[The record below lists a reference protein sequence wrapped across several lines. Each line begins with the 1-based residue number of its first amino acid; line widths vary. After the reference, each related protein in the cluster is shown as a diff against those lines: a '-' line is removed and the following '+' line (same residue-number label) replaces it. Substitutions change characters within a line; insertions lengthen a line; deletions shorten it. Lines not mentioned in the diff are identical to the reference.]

1 MSETS
6 PSLAGL
12 NPAQFD
18 AVCHSGGP
26 LLVVAGAGSG
36 KTRVLTHRIAHL
48 LDEGMSPF
56 EILAITFTNKAA
68 KEMQERV
75 AHLVGPTAKR
85 MWVSTFHSAC
95 VRILRQDAHHLGF
108 PSNFSIY
115 DQADARRLTGYV
127 IRDLGLDQKMVNPR
141 RIHGII
147 SSVKNDISSEST
159 YRASAEELFKR
170 AEDLFKRRVP
180 VDYSNRRADDIYN
193 IYKEY
198 QTRLEV
204 SNAMDFDDLLMR
216 AVEVLN
222 TEESVREYW
231 QNRFAHVLVD
241 EYQDT
246 NSVQNE
252 LVLILAQHHREVTV
266 VGDGD
271 QSIYAF
277 RGADLSNIL
286 EFERAFPDATT
297 IVLDQNYRSTQTILT
312 AANAVIANNMG
323 RVPKDLW
330 TDRDDGDKIVRYHA
344 TDEHDEARY
353 VTHELTRLRR
363 SEGLNWDQMAL
374 FYRTNSQSR
383 VLEENLVRFGIPYQ
397 VVGGARFYDRR
408 EIKDAAAYLRAIV
421 NPADE
426 VSIKRVLNVPKRG
439 VGASSV
445 NKLNAWAKVNS
456 RSFYEALQHYGEA
469 GVTGPAA
476 RGIEEFLALASAI
489 RELDAPPATIIEEAL
504 ERSGYLEE
512 LREEHSIEAENR
524 LENLSELIGM
534 AQEYE
539 SVDEFLEQ
547 ISLVTDTDAMD
558 DNESLVTLMTLHAA
572 KGLEFPVVFLTGME
586 DGLLPH
592 IRTLG
597 EPRELEEERRLA
609 YVGVTRAMRKL
620 YLTFAGC
627 RMLNGATQYNPP
639 SRFVEEIVNQI
650 PRELIVDVDAEDG
663 PRRSRSNGRSRVDGT
678 HKRTFRRDRASR
690 MDLSRF
696 ADRGPIPPTVFGPRL
711 ALKVGDGVRHK
722 KWGDG
727 VVVDMGGSREDPEA
741 TVNFAE
747 VGQKVLLVSLAPLE
761 KL

>member
-95 VRILRQDAHHLGF
+95 VRMLRQDAHHLGF
-108 PSNFSIY
+108 LSNFSIY

-127 IRDLGLDQKMVNPR
+127 IRDLGLDQKKFTPR
-141 RIHGII
+141 SIHGKI
-147 SSVKNDISSEST
+147 SSAKNDNISVNA
-159 YRASAEELFKR
+159 YRATAGDLYKKR
-170 AEDLFKRRVP
+170 VA
-180 VDYSNRRADDIYN
+180 DIYE
-193 IYKEY
+193 EY
-198 QTRLEV
+198 QHRLEA
-204 SNAMDFDDLLMR
+204 SDAMDFDDLLMR
-216 AVEVLN
+216 VVELLT

-252 LVLILAQHHREVTV
+252 LVLILAQHHRQVTV

-312 AANAVIANNMG
+312 AANAVIANNVG

-353 VTHELTRLRR
+353 LTHELTRLRR
-363 SEGLNWDQMAL
+363 SEGLSWDQMAV

-383 VLEENLVRFGIPYQ
+383 VLEEHLVRLGIPYQ
-397 VVGGARFYDRR
+397 VVGTRFYDRR
-408 EIKDAAAYLRAIV
+408 EIKDAVAYLRAIV
-421 NPADE
+421 NPVDE
-426 VSIKRVLNVPKRG
+426 VSMRRVLNVPKRG

-445 NKLNAWAKVNS
+445 NKLNALANANYK
-456 RSFYEALQHYGEA
+456 SFYEACQFYVEA

-512 LREEHSIEAENR
+512 LREEHSIETESR

-547 ISLVTDTDAMD
+547 ISLVTDTDTMD
-558 DNESLVTLMTLHAA
+558 DSKSLVTLMTLHAA

-678 HKRTFRRDRASR
+678 HKRTFRRDSASR
-690 MDLSRF
+690 IDLSRF
-696 ADRGPIPPTVFGPRL
+696 ADRGPIKPSLGPRL
-711 ALKVGDGVRHK
+711 SLKVGDGVRHK
-722 KWGDG
+722 KWGEG